1 MAVKTD
7 IDYREAFLPTIEALL
22 RDGALL
28 VSTDEAGRPGGMT
41 FTWATIGTIWG
52 RPIFT
57 VTVRPSRNSFRLL
70 EATGDFT
77 VNLLPRDMSGVLD
90 SWGKASG
97 RDVDKWARTGLRP
110 VPARRVRSPIVEQGI
125 LHFECR
131 IIHRHDLALE
141 NMAPELIPAYYA
153 SNDCHRVYH
162 GEIVAC
168 YGV

>member
-7 IDYREAFLPTIEALL
+7 IDYREAFLPTMEALL

-28 VSTDEAGRPGGMT
+28 VSADETGKPGGMT
-41 FTWATIGTIWG
+41 FSWGTIGTIWG

-70 EATGDFT
+70 EATRDFT
-77 VNLLPRDMSGVLD
+77 VNLLPRSMSSALD
-90 SWGKASG
+90 LWGKSSG
-97 RDVDKWARTGLRP
+97 READKWARSGLRP
-110 VPARRVRSPIVEQGI
+110 APSRRVTSPIVEQGI

-131 IIHRHDLALE
+131 IIHSHDLQPE
-141 NMAPELIPAYYA
+141 RMAPELIPAYYA
-153 SNDCHRVYH
+153 SGDYHRVYQ